1 MVKKIIA
8 VIACIGL
15 LVSLTVIAYAQSVGQ
30 TSTSILVQNL
40 STSPANLRV
49 DFYDTGGNN
58 TGYKE
63 KSNLCGE
70 CSITFDQRRDSGYPG
85 TDTFQGAAIV
95 SADQPV
101 GAVVQVVR
109 TGGSAGVNSY
119 EAYNGLGAPSKS
131 VKAPLILRGIVS
143 AGKTWNTTMAIQN
156 TNVSASAQVTVT
168 FTPDPNVRLGNADT
182 QTYTIPP
189 GGTWYL
195 DQSTQTTLGTRFFG
209 SASVVSNQDVAVAVT
224 SGTNDGSSLI
234 VYPTFT
240 AGSTTVYLP
249 GAMKNILSQGHNYFT
264 SLTIVNLGSAA
275 DPAPVVTI
283 EYQPQ
288 SGTVSGPYTVT
299 VQTATTI
306 DMRSDPHITSAT
318 FFGAV
323 KLINTTNS
331 TPFAAMLNTRGDN
344 ASTGAAVFATTYG
357 GMTAGATTVYVPYL
371 LKYISSAGYN
381 WSTSILIQN
390 LDPASGN
397 LDVTITYKEDPSIG
411 THTYTSSQTG
421 ITTSRTID
429 LRLDPNI
436 TQSTFYGAAK
446 IVSTNGRPF
455 GVVVLVRG
463 SGGAGDALS
472 SYLGISP

>member
-1 MVKKIIA
+1 MLKKTIA

-15 LVSLTVIAYAQSVGQ
+15 LAGLSVMVYAQSIGQ

-40 STSPANLRV
+40 SSSPANLRV
-49 DFYDTGGNN
+49 DFYNTGGTN
-58 TGYKE
+58 TGFKE
-63 KSNLCGE
+63 KSGLCGE
-70 CSITFDQRRDSGYPG
+70 CSVTFDQRYSSGDPG
-85 TDTFQGAAIV
+85 TNPFQGAAIV

-119 EAYNGLGAPSKS
+119 EAYNGLGAPAKS

-168 FTPDPNVRLGNADT
+168 FTPDPSVGLGNPDT
-182 QTYTIPP
+182 KTYTIPA

-195 DQSTQTTLGTRFFG
+195 DQSTQTSLGTRFFG
-209 SASVVSNQDVAVAVT
+209 SASIVSTQDVAVVVT
-224 SGTNDGSSLI
+224 SGTNDGSALI
-234 VYPTFT
+234 VYPSFT
-240 AGSTTVYLP
+240 AGSTSMYLP
-249 GAMKNILSQGHNYFT
+249 GVMKNILSQGHNYFT
-264 SLTIVNLGSAA
+264 SLTIVNLGGAG
-275 DPAPVVTI
+275 DPAPVVRI
-283 EYQPQ
+283 EYQPE

-306 DMRSDPHITSAT
+306 DARYDSRITSSS

-323 KLINTTNS
+323 KLTNTANS
-331 TPFAAMLNTRGDN
+331 TPFAAMLNTRGDH
-344 ASTGAAVFATTYG
+344 ATTGAAVFATTYG
-357 GMTAGATTVYVPYL
+357 GMSSGSTTVYVPYL

-390 LDPASGN
+390 LDPASGPLN
-397 LDVTITYKEDPSIG
+397 VNIVYKEDPSVG
-411 THTYTSSQTG
+411 GNTYTSSQTG
-421 ITTSRTID
+421 ITTSRTVD
-429 LRLDPNI
+429 LRYDAAI
-436 TQSTFYGAAK
+436 TKGTFYGAAK

-463 SGGAGDALS
+463 SGGGGDALS
-472 SYLGISP
+472 SYLGIAP